1 MSRGIAK
8 VAVPAPFPEA
18 LDYLFSCG
26 AGSSVKPAVG
36 ARVRVPLGNRR
47 VVGVVTGYAGS
58 SNLADSRLRRIVE
71 VLDDSPLIPEN
82 LLGFITWAA
91 RYYRYPPGEAL
102 AAVLPPV
109 MRQGKPNRISPPRWY
124 RLCSESRFSP
134 RSQGQ
139 NALIERLRR
148 AGSAGV
154 LVASLE
160 PADRRRLRRLVARGV
175 IEPVPS
181 GGVSRTTVAVEFNE
195 EQRSAVGSLR
205 KALSGYA
212 SILLDGVTGSG
223 KTEVYIGA
231 MREVLQ
237 CGRQVL
243 VLVPEIALTPQLLSR
258 LEAGLGL
265 SLEAYH
271 SGLPAGERLRVW
283 KEAAAGTARV
293 VVGTRSAVFLPL
305 LRPGLFVVDEE
316 HDLSFKQQ
324 DGFRYHARDLAVYRA
339 RLENV
344 PVVLGSATPSLESL
358 ANVARGRYRRLHLGA
373 RATGA
378 PPPRLRVLDLRQKR
392 LTAGLSGEL
401 LQTARQHLTAGGQ
414 VLFFLNRR
422 GYAPVILCHACGA
435 PIECQWCTVRL
446 TWHRE
451 RARLVC
457 HHCGAER
464 AVPEV
469 CPSCGEPEL
478 VPIGKGTEQL
488 EAVLAEQFPGFALA
502 RIDRDSTRRR
512 GRLAELLEIAASGLA
527 PILVGTQMLAK
538 GHDFANLTL
547 VAVVNADQGLYGTD
561 FRATER
567 MAQLIVQVAGR
578 AGRRT
583 APGEVLIQT
592 RWPEHPLLLEL
603 FRRGYAGFAETALGE
618 RKAARLPPYGA
629 QILIRADASREEPP
643 QEFLRAAAELLS
655 NRPGV
660 RCLGPASA
668 PILRRAG
675 RYRYQL
681 LLESPRRAVLQRVL
695 DQAYARIL
703 ALPEARR
710 VRVSLDVDPMEM
722 S

>member
-18 LDYLFSCG
+18 LDYLFPRG
-26 AGSSVKPAVG
+26 AEGSVRPAVG

-47 VVGVVTGYAGS
+47 VVGVVTGHADA

-71 VLDDSPLIPEN
+71 VLDEVPLIPEG
-82 LLGFITWAA
+82 LLGFIAWAA
-91 RYYRYPPGEAL
+91 RYYHYPPGEAL
-102 AAVLPPV
+102 AAVLPPAL
-109 MRQGKPNRISPPRWY
+109 RQGKPNHVLPPRCY
-124 RLCSESRFSP
+124 RLRDESQFLPQSR
-134 RSQGQ
+134 GQ
-139 NALIERLRR
+139 IALIERLRR
-148 AGSAGV
+148 AGSAGIP
-154 LVASLE
+154 VASLE
-160 PADRRRLRRLVARGV
+160 PADRRRLQRLVAREA
-175 IEPVPS
+175 IEPVSS
-181 GGVSRTTVAVEFNE
+181 GSLSRSATTVELNE
-195 EQRSAVGSLR
+195 EQRSAVESLR
-205 KALSGYA
+205 RALPNYTPM
-212 SILLDGVTGSG
+212 LLDGVTGSG
-223 KTEVYIGA
+223 KTEVYIEA

-237 CGRQVL
+237 CGGQVL
-243 VLVPEIALTPQLLSR
+243 VLVPEISLTPQLLSR
-258 LEAGLGL
+258 LEAGLGM
-265 SLEAYH
+265 SLAAYH

-283 KEAAAGTARV
+283 REAAAGTARV

-305 LRPGLFVVDEE
+305 ARPGLFVVDEE
-316 HDLSFKQQ
+316 HDPSFKQQ

-339 RLENV
+339 RVENV

-358 ANVARGRYRRLHLGA
+358 ANVARGRYHRLHLGT

-378 PPPRLRVLDLRQKR
+378 SPPRLRVVDLRRKR

-401 LQTARQHLTAGGQ
+401 LQATRQHLTAGGQ

-422 GYAPVILCHACGA
+422 GYAPVVLCHACGT
-435 PIECQWCTVRL
+435 PIECRRCSVRL

-451 RARLVC
+451 RGRLVC

-488 EAVLAEQFPGFALA
+488 EAVLTEQFPGFGLA

-512 GRLAELLEIAASGLA
+512 GRLAELLETAASGAA

-561 FRATER
+561 FRAAER
-567 MAQLIVQVAGR
+567 TAQLIVQVAGR
-578 AGRRT
+578 AGRRET
-583 APGEVLIQT
+583 PGEVLIQT
-592 RWPEHPLLLEL
+592 RWPEHPLLVEL
-603 FRRGYAGFAETALGE
+603 FRRGYAGFAETALDE

-629 QILIRADASREEPP
+629 QTLIRAEAGREVLPR
-643 QEFLRAAAELLS
+643 EFLQAAAAVFA

-660 RCLGPASA
+660 HCLGPAPA

-681 LLESPRRAVLQRVL
+681 LLESSRRAVLQRAL
-695 DQAYARIL
+695 DQAYAQVL